1 MKFVIVTNNPRVRD
15 ELGKEFE
22 VDFADITYREVLCKV
37 RDMIYEGHKLL
48 THLLSGSVKPN
59 ETHYKS
65 ILVGKKIGKM
75 DLQDASIIENSIIT
89 ADKFSVKF
97 PEMPDSVREDFQLI
111 DTTLIKSALMSIPEI
126 F

>member
-1 MKFVIVTNNPRVRD
+1 
-15 ELGKEFE
+15 
-22 VDFADITYREVLCKV
+22 
-37 RDMIYEGHKLL
+37 
-48 THLLSGSVKPN
+48 
-59 ETHYKS
+59 
-65 ILVGKKIGKM
+65 M
-75 DLQDASIIENSIIT
+75 DVQDAAIMENSIVT